1 MRDSDYSAM
10 DDGRLADLLYT
21 KEDRLPREVAVEIAR
36 RPTMMAFL
44 GQILMD
50 KQSWLAELPEWWAVV
65 HASYI
70 LGLRG
75 GEEAVQP
82 LLSALRWADAFDCD
96 WVSEVL
102 PSMLGVLGPPAIAG
116 LTAVTRDLTAG
127 WSARDTAMQGLA
139 AISLKYPESA
149 AHVFHII
156 GERFMD
162 EGEDRLVRQLAGQ
175 ILLDFRC
182 QNYRLALA
190 KFAREEA
197 GLYDEEALYPNGF
210 NPEEVEWAFHQP
222 EPEPWH
228 YQEDWMRFYEP
239 SEIQRRQ
246 KRWAKER
253 LCRVP
258 AGRERVSGVGGGRV
272 LSFLRM
278 SKKPEDSATPE
289 GSDPQGPAEQ

>member
-1 MRDSDYSAM
+1 M
-10 DDGRLADLLYT
+10 DDGHLADLLYT
-21 KEDRLPREVAVEIAR
+21 KEDRLPRDVAAEIAR
-36 RPTMMAFL
+36 RPTMVAFL
-44 GQILMD
+44 GQILTD

-96 WVSEVL
+96 WVGEVL
-102 PSMLGVLGPPAIAG
+102 PSILGVLGPPAIAG
-116 LTAVTRDLTAG
+116 LTAVTRDITAG
-127 WSARDTAMQGLA
+127 WSARDIAMQGLA
-139 AISLKYPESA
+139 AISLRHPESA

-162 EGEDRLVRQLAGQ
+162 EGEDRLVRQLAGR

-182 QNYRLALA
+182 QNYRLALL

-197 GLYDEEALYPNGF
+197 GLYDTGAWYNDGF
-210 NPEEVEWAFHQP
+210 SPEEVEWAFHQS

-228 YQEDWMRFYEP
+228 YQEDWMHFYEP

-246 KRWAKER
+246 KRWAREHLSR
-253 LCRVP
+253 AP
-258 AGRERVSGVGGGRV
+258 GGRERVLGVGGGRV
-272 LSFLRM
+272 LSFGRM
-278 SKKPEDSATPE
+278 SKKPEGNSPPE
-289 GSDPQGPAEQ
+289 GTDPQGPAEQ